1 MNKVSLDMLGASFE
15 TLDEKTAQKL
25 GIEGGVRVKDL
36 KNGILKNQTTMKE
49 GFIITG
55 VNNKKVT
62 TVEQMKKELEG
73 VRGGAMFSGVYEDY
87 PGEMYYAF
95 GIE

>member
-1 MNKVSLDMLGASFE
+1 
-15 TLDEKTAQKL
+15 
-25 GIEGGVRVKDL
+25 
-36 KNGILKNQTTMKE
+36 
-49 GFIITG
+49 

-73 VRGGAMFSGVYEDY
+73 IKGGAMISGVYEDY